1 MRIGELA
8 QKTGVTTKTIRYYEG
23 IGVIPEPERMTN
35 GYRLYDE
42 VDVDRLH
49 FVKDAQAAGLSL
61 VEINL
66 ILDLRD
72 QGESTCEHVIDMLE
86 GHLSDVDR
94 QLVEL
99 KRTRDQLQR
108 MTSQA
113 RKRDPS
119 TCTDP
124 NRCQTI
130 SVDNRIMPETRRGRN
145 DKHPSSSP

>member
-1 MRIGELA
+1 MVTIAVMRIGELA

-23 IGVIPEPERMTN
+23 IGVIPEPERMAN

-49 FVKDAQAAGLSL
+49 FVRDAQAAGLSL

-72 QGESTCEHVIDMLE
+72 QGESTCEHVIEMLE
-86 GHLSDVDR
+86 SHLADVDR
-94 QLVEL
+94 QLEEL
-99 KRTRDQLQR
+99 GRTKNQLKA
-108 MTSQA
+108 MTVRA
-113 RKRDPS
+113 RKLDPS
-119 TCTDP
+119 TCTDA

-130 SVDNRIMPETRRGRN
+130 STEN
-145 DKHPSSSP
+145 

>member
-8 QKTGVTTKTIRYYEG
+8 EKTGVTTKTIRFYEG
-23 IGVIPEPERMTN
+23 IGVIPEPERMAN

-49 FVKDAQAAGLSL
+49 FVRDAQAAGLSL

-72 QGESTCEHVIDMLE
+72 QGESTCEHVIEMLQS
-86 GHLSDVDR
+86 HLSDVDR
-94 QLVEL
+94 QLEEL
-99 KRTRDQLQR
+99 GRTRDQLQT
-108 MTSQA
+108 MTARA
-113 RKRDPS
+113 RKLDPRS
-119 TCTDP
+119 CNDP

-130 SVDNRIMPETRRGRN
+130 SIN
-145 DKHPSSSP
+145 